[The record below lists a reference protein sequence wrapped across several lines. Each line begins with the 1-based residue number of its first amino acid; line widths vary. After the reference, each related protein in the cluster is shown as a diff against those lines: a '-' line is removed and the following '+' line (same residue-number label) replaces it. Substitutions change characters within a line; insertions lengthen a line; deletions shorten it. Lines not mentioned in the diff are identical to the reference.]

1 MSWSS
6 ENGGGGSSS
15 GAPSAFERSLAAVW
29 ARMGASDDDVI
40 PNPNNAILAQGSA
53 LLGYPCA
60 LTAQNFKDPNSPSCG
75 WSCFGDQS
83 GNKQGSMVTF
93 LADAA
98 RSGKCQFLDNCL
110 VERILFDGE
119 ERAKGTGA
127 RPQATGVVARVPRKS
142 VEKARAG
149 NGATTSSSS
158 GIGSSSS
165 SAKEDY
171 VQVHLKAK
179 RAVILSA
186 GSLHSPCVL
195 LRSGL
200 GSVNKH
206 IGKHLRLHPV
216 RTTKNEER

>member
-1 MSWSS
+1 M
-6 ENGGGGSSS
+6 
-15 GAPSAFERSLAAVW
+15 
-29 ARMGASDDDVI
+29 
-40 PNPNNAILAQGSA
+40 
-53 LLGYPCA
+53 
-60 LTAQNFKDPNSPSCG
+60 
-75 WSCFGDQS
+75 
-83 GNKQGSMVTF
+83 TF

-119 ERAKGTGA
+119 ERAKGTAGA